1 MKRLKPGQLC
11 TIYGVQWNAQK
22 KNWENHIKHVY
33 RCKKATAFT
42 VCTECIKANKDKGC
56 VLQYYS
62 IYHSARICVKF
73 FGPQNYPVLV
83 K

>member
-11 TIYGVQWNAQK
+11 TIYGVRWNPQK
-22 KNWENHIKHVY
+22 RTVEKGTKNVY

-42 VCTECIKANKDKGC
+42 VCTECIKANKDECC
-56 VLQYYS
+56 VLHYNGVT
-62 IYHSARICVKF
+62 HSARTCIGI
-73 FGPQNYPVLV
+73 FGLGNYPVLV